1 MELRQK
7 KSINMIYNYVEI
19 IILEINLRKNIGCCM
34 KKKEINFVTI
44 IKIYKFKDLEIV
56 LY

>member
-19 IILEINLRKNIGCCM
+19 LILEINLRKNIGSCM
-34 KKKEINFVTI
+34 KTKEINFVTI